1 MIMTFPNRT
10 DTLPLPI
17 TSNAHQQARQLA
29 QLNSLQH
36 NSQVYCNHL
45 AILAVNDYLQMMGIA
60 TNLEASEC
68 WNPVLCLGA
77 DLSDLYVSGLGSLE
91 CRAIAPGEKSCL
103 IPPDV
108 WEDRIG
114 YVVVEIDSQQR
125 QATLLGFAKTAA
137 ERFSIDQLQP
147 IEELLLHLHQLSV
160 PQSSTRVTLSQ
171 WLEQMFEGG
180 WQSLEALMSLQP
192 TNLVPSFRS
201 LPLRDAQAIVQGAKL
216 IDLGINFG
224 QETIVVLVALTPE
237 VDQQLGI
244 VVQVHPAPGD
254 TYLPADLELAVL
266 SETGEIL
273 KQVRSRHLDNYI
285 QLPFFQGHRGEQFQL
300 SICHNQVRWTEAF
313 SI

>member
-1 MIMTFPNRT
+1 MIMTSSNRT

-17 TSNAHQQARQLA
+17 TSTAHQQARQLA
-29 QLNSLQH
+29 QLNPLETQP
-36 NSQVYCNHL
+36 QVYRNRL
-45 AILAVNDYLQMMGIA
+45 AVLAVNDYLQMMGIA
-60 TNLEASEC
+60 TNLQASES
-68 WNPVLCLGA
+68 WNPVLCLAA
-77 DLSDLYVSGLGSLE
+77 DLSDLYLTGLGSLE
-91 CRAIAPGEKSCL
+91 CRAIAPGENSCL

-108 WEDRIG
+108 WQDRIG

-125 QATLLGFAKTAA
+125 QATLLGFAKTAH
-137 ERFSIDQLQP
+137 RTLSIGQLQP
-147 IEELLLHLHQLSV
+147 IEELLLHLHQLNV
-160 PQSSTRVTLSQ
+160 PQTSTHVTLSQ
-171 WLEQMFEGG
+171 WLEQIFEEG
-180 WQSLEALMSLQP
+180 WQSLEALMGSQS

-244 VVQVHPAPGD
+244 VVQVHPAPGN

-300 SICHNQVRWTEAF
+300 SICHNQVRWTEIF